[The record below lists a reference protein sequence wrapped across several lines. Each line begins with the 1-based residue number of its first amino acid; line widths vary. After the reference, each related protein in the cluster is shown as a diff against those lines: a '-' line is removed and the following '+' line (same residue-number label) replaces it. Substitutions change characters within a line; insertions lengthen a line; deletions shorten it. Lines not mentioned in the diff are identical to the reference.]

1 MINDLLSAGGLYG
14 APPLQKI
21 YWAFTEGALATALL
35 AGAPLQLTPRTL
47 HPAPCI
53 ATHIHT
59 LTPSLTHSSLS
70 PTS

>member
-35 AGAPLQLTPRTL
+35 AGEGQRD
-47 HPAPCI
+47 CVV
-53 ATHIHT
+53 
-59 LTPSLTHSSLS
+59 
-70 PTS
+70 